1 MIRIRSTSP
10 QSSTLLA
17 TVQYILIYCALSL
30 GGMALPIYIGAD
42 LFLVS
47 ILISCSIYLFF
58 IKKEEFI
65 GTTFSY
71 FIGALSISLLL
82 PILFSDLSLGTSLR
96 IICILLL
103 IYTTIHIDKRHVL
116 QRFLQIAYLL
126 AAISIILFFLTY
138 IWGFNVVSPLFP
150 YLLPSYSEG
159 MLYSYTSPVYN
170 FVFLHSDRNCGPF
183 GEPGQFQCMLTVA
196 LYFSLFHS
204 RLIAKNR
211 QKKYIAILTIAL
223 LTTLSTSGYIAFI
236 FIIGCYLLHPQ
247 NYKNKKIKRY
257 FLTGLCGVILFLT
270 VTPLGHNFIEKAVYD
285 KIFNTEKHNIDFTQ
299 GTGGARTKSITEVIE
314 LIEKEPFSLAGL
326 GYDRMKSLNLEGC
339 AGILSLLI
347 AIGIFPFSILFS
359 FSLWCI
365 YHKSQSKWDILIRIL
380 LIINMGLGQP
390 NIMNP
395 ALFFM
400 VFYSYLCLKSNSVPL
415 KKQTIQESEIK
426 ETNEIYLSN
435 N

>member
-1 MIRIRSTSP
+1 
-10 QSSTLLA
+10 
-17 TVQYILIYCALSL
+17 
-30 GGMALPIYIGAD
+30 
-42 LFLVS
+42 
-47 ILISCSIYLFF
+47 
-58 IKKEEFI
+58 
-65 GTTFSY
+65 
-71 FIGALSISLLL
+71 
-82 PILFSDLSLGTSLR
+82 
-96 IICILLL
+96 
-103 IYTTIHIDKRHVL
+103 
-116 QRFLQIAYLL
+116 
-126 AAISIILFFLTY
+126 
-138 IWGFNVVSPLFP
+138 
-150 YLLPSYSEG
+150 

-211 QKKYIAILTIAL
+211 QKKYIAIRK
-223 LTTLSTSGYIAFI
+223 SDMD
-236 FIIGCYLLHPQ
+236 IIMGI
-247 NYKNKKIKRY
+247 YKNKKIKRY

-299 GTGGARTKSITEVIE
+299 GTGEARTKSITEVIE

-339 AGILSLLI
+339 AGILSLFI
-347 AIGIFPFSILFS
+347 AIGIFPFSILFGFS
-359 FSLWCI
+359 FWCI
-365 YHKSQSKWDILIRIL
+365 YHKSQSRWDILIRIL

-400 VFYSYLCLKSNSVPL
+400 VFYSYLCLKSNSVPF
-415 KKQTIQESEIK
+415 KRAIIQHATYK
-426 ETNEIYLSN
+426 
-435 N
+435 